1 LINEPIQ
8 GQQYCSNN
16 ICSSVKLHDEIPSIW
31 QDPSTKKDVN
41 STNVIKVGLK
51 EEQVSSDRVSHCIV
65 QTSGELSSIWQDDSI
80 LFSTAKSK
88 VIEQVESQVKGIT
101 GEGDAEPYLWVTMS
115 RDRKAK

>member
-1 LINEPIQ
+1 MGLFKA
-8 GQQYCSNN
+8 
-16 ICSSVKLHDEIPSIW
+16 SSTAATIFVLAYSCMTRFHPFGKT
-31 QDPSTKKDVN
+31 QVQKKTC
-41 STNVIKVGLK
+41 TNVIKVGLK

-88 VIEQVESQVKGIT
+88 VSEQVESQVKGIT
-101 GEGDAEPYLWVTMS
+101 DEGDAEPHLWVTMS

>member
-1 LINEPIQ
+1 MINEPIQ

-16 ICSSVKLHDEIPSIW
+16 ICSSVQLHDEIPSIW
-31 QDPSTKKDVN
+31 QDPSTKEDAN
-41 STNVIKVGLK
+41 STNVLKGDLK
-51 EEQVSSDRVSHCIV
+51 EEQVSSDCIV

-88 VIEQVESQVKGIT
+88 VSEQVESQVKGIT